1 MFRGFSR
8 GVSKYSPWGG
18 FLAAAFI
25 FLMAASVVSPAAEAA
40 EKRIPYK
47 WIPRKR
53 IPKQSRYF
61 QAPAFKNRARRNRRL
76 VTKARRSNRQLRRTG
91 TAYDIGGR

>member
-1 MFRGFSR
+1 
-8 GVSKYSPWGG
+8 
-18 FLAAAFI
+18 LAAAFI
-25 FLMAASVVSPAAEAA
+25 FLMAASGASPAAEAA

-61 QAPAFKNRARRNRRL
+61 QAPAFRNRARRNRRL

-91 TAYDIGGR
+91 TAYEIGGR